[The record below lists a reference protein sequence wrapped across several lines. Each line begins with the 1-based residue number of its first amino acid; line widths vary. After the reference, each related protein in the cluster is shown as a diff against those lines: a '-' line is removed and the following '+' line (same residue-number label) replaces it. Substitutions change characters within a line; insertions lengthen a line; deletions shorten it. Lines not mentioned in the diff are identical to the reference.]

1 MYFIFLST
9 HYMRHVSKT
18 FCLHFETKT
27 ESNLYLT
34 VLRRNYNTITIMA
47 ITVAENTFLVK
58 RLIDRVKTI
67 ECYFCNRS
75 AIMAKFSLSPL
86 RVQADTRR
94 FDFRTF

>member
-1 MYFIFLST
+1 
-9 HYMRHVSKT
+9 
-18 FCLHFETKT
+18 
-27 ESNLYLT
+27 
-34 VLRRNYNTITIMA
+34 MA
-47 ITVAENTFLVK
+47 IAVAENTFLVK